1 MGKTWNK
8 IKKSMSEGYQNLSEK
23 TGEMTQIGRLKI
35 EIISLKRDI
44 EKAFIELGGRVYH
57 NLEEK
62 HEDDL
67 LSDQRIKKLVKDIK
81 SIELKLKTLEKKV
94 EQVREHRMGKVER
107 VNK

>member
-1 MGKTWNK
+1 MGTTWEK
-8 IKKSMSEGYQNLSEK
+8 IKKGMSEGFQNLTEK

-35 EIISLKRDI
+35 EIIAVKRDI

-62 HEDDL
+62 HEDDI

-81 SIELKLKTLEKKV
+81 VLELKLKTLEEKI
-94 EQVREHRMGKVER
+94 EQVREHRMIKSD
-107 VNK
+107 

>member
-1 MGKTWNK
+1 MGTTWKK
-8 IKKSMSEGYQNLSEK
+8 IKNGMSEGFQNLSEK

-35 EIISLKRDI
+35 EIIAVKRDI

-62 HEDDL
+62 HEDDI

-81 SIELKLKTLEKKV
+81 ALELKLKTLEEKI
-94 EQVREHRMGKVER
+94 EQVREHRMIKSE
-107 VNK
+107 